1 MGDRQMLPVQTMVTR
16 IGSAVENC
24 WPGMLMTPIV
34 V

>member
-1 MGDRQMLPVQTMVTR
+1 MLPVQTIVTR

-24 WPGMLMTPIV
+24 SSGVLMAPIV